1 MNMRP
6 LLCGVSPDF
15 GARLGLYASYCAVLG
30 SVTLSTNA
38 KFFWELSQLLG

>member
-15 GARLGLYASYCAVLG
+15 GARLGLHASYRAVLG
-30 SVTLSTNA
+30 SVMLSTNA

>member
-15 GARLGLYASYCAVLG
+15 GARLRLHASYCAVLG